1 MFRRFRV
8 LVSVSAALPVTV
20 SGDGSD
26 NNISFNFRGSVET
39 ANFLGH
45 LFRTLSQ
52 VLHLTDDRAADDGL
66 ENDLART
73 DETSPVIQEDDAKS
87 SQASRRKRR
96 RRRSKGEKEAF
107 ANKEMTSTVGSR
119 QSIKWPSLTG

>member
-52 VLHLTDDRAADDGL
+52 VLHLTDDRAADNGL

-107 ANKEMTSTVGSR
+107 ANKEMT
-119 QSIKWPSLTG
+119 